1 MAKTTVRDIYRA
13 SLSILFEEED
23 NDPDFKRSFPFFL
36 SKLLMEIL
44 PYENQVRRFQKREA
58 LRPEDVP
65 VITEIDDTTLPY
77 DERFL
82 RTAIPDG
89 IAGLFMAD
97 DDSKKRNLSCSTT
110 SMCRRASTFVR
121 QSLRTCTRAR
131 RTKTNE
137 AGECS
142 GLFQSVYYHAT
153 IPQL

>member
-58 LRPEDVP
+58 LSPEDVP
-65 VITEIDDTTLPY
+65 VITEIDD
-77 DERFL
+77 ERRLMTSAFCAQPFRMAL
-82 RTAIPDG
+82 LVCLWRTMTA
-89 IAGLFMAD
+89 
-97 DDSKKRNLSCSTT
+97 KKQNLSCSTT
-110 SMCRRASTFVR
+110 SMCRRASIFVR
-121 QSLRTCTRAR
+121 RSLRTCTRAR
-131 RTKTNE
+131 RKKTNE
-137 AGECS
+137 AGKRS
-142 GLFQSVYYHAT
+142 GFFQPIGYYAA

>member
-97 DDSKKRNLSCSTT
+97 DDSKKAESVLQYNKYVQACIDICPAVFEDLYT
-110 SMCRRASTFVR
+110 S
-121 QSLRTCTRAR
+121 
-131 RTKTNE
+131 E
-137 AGECS
+137 EDEDE
-142 GLFQSVYYHAT
+142 
-153 IPQL
+153 